1 MATENSLIDPN
12 EQAVLLKS
20 LWEEREKAG
29 LLNVLDKMNVLLD
42 KGLLTPEDFQKVLSG
57 EKDGKSAPEK
67 KKMQMSSV
75 DKLRS
80 RIGNADKSWKKSSS
94 SAARHSAS
102 LLLPANEVVH
112 SMESPPPKTVMDIL
126 SPGDS
131 KDLDLQAAI
140 KNSLFATNNPSVFA
154 GDEDDNDI
162 LKAIADLE
170 KETMKFKKINHEKE
184 ERKKAAASTRI
195 VGAARLVIARKK
207 LIQLKEQKKERDE
220 NERRQVAA
228 INKVQRAV
236 RSAIAVKKLATLKN
250 VMKKREEEEKRKAV
264 ATTSIQSATR
274 SIIARR
280 KLARLIKARDEN
292 ERRQV
297 AAINKV
303 QRAVR
308 SAIAV
313 RKLATLKNVMKKRE
327 EEEEKRKAAATTSI
341 QSATRSVIA
350 RRKLAR
356 LKEQK
361 KKEADDNERRE
372 VAAIN
377 RIQCAVRST
386 IAIRKFA
393 VLKSDSMAAITLQS
407 KVRQLIA
414 SKEVLNLKLDRIA
427 TNERVVLLQSVFRK
441 HLVKSYVKLLRKER
455 MERERSITKLQSAWR
470 RSRSWKEALKSPSS
484 PDAIK
489 KSDEDARGQRI
500 AAERAAEHLLVAEH
514 PEKQT
519 HQYME
524 GRPLGGTFPANDVE
538 EESKTSKTCSEKK
551 RTRVSEARHD
561 EGQVGEYDKE
571 NLAST
576 LGRDGVQ
583 STNFSAEANT
593 CFQEEP
599 EDSSNHAAQNIVTMN
614 LFCRAGNST
623 FEDVRKPLHS
633 LEPLT
638 ACTEPLGN
646 NTWAVPTRN
655 CADFFSRSMPKL
667 ALDRL
672 DAAPPPS
679 NDETAHSRCAK
690 FGGHIKIRKNIAENS
705 GVKLIKVLSDSD
717 DHVTLAIKRADRR
730 EKNKMRKLKEH
741 RRRNNHMNDRNFI
754 RGKVY
759 VETGASLPTPT
770 IRKGYRAKLNESSV
784 TNSVTLALHH
794 IKRHGA
800 SSLSG
805 SVVDVLPDFE
815 QVQSVRRKTAMLDNA
830 CKRMEELEKAGWG
843 RKKPGAGCA

>member
-184 ERKKAAASTRI
+184 ERKKAAASIRI

-207 LIQLKEQKKERDE
+207 LVQLKEQKKE
-220 NERRQVAA
+220 
-228 INKVQRAV
+228 
-236 RSAIAVKKLATLKN
+236 
-250 VMKKREEEEKRKAV
+250 
-264 ATTSIQSATR
+264 
-274 SIIARR
+274 
-280 KLARLIKARDEN
+280 RDEN

-489 KSDEDARGQRI
+489 KSDEEARGQRI